1 MKRFLLMLVAAFAVA
16 AVVAGSVA
24 ASDTKGPPCTNIISG
39 TAGYAYDSSDSSGTV
54 QAIILELGAPACA
67 GESYVVEIY
76 DIGGANLLATANQD
90 AVPGETQPAISYSFA
105 AGTAPADGVCVV
117 VETFYKK
124 HLSDRGPDSG
134 CFPVPPNEGGGG
146 NYA

>member
-1 MKRFLLMLVAAFAVA
+1 MKRFFLMLVAAFAAA
-16 AVVAGSVA
+16 AVVTGNVA

-39 TAGYAYDSSDSSGTV
+39 TAGYVFDSSNSSGTV

-76 DIGGANLLATANQD
+76 DSGGVNLLATVNQD
-90 AVPGETQPAISYSFA
+90 AVPGETQPSISYSFA
-105 AGTAPADGVCVV
+105 AGTAPSDGVCIV

-124 HLSDRGPDSG
+124 HLADRGPDSG
-134 CFPVPPNEGGGG
+134 CFPVPPNESGGG